1 MSSGEPTTMTPLPSE
16 RTPLIS
22 NGSGG
27 AADDGGTT
35 LTITKPNDGVRRIAD
50 SLPLSVWLISTI
62 ELCERF
68 AYFGTVAPMQN
79 YIQNP
84 RNDPL
89 RPGGIGL
96 GQASATMV
104 NQAFMLWCYITPVL
118 GAVVAEQYIGRVKTI
133 IYSSS
138 VYLCGLVTLF
148 LSSLPSAYAMGIS
161 LPGLLVSLFLIG
173 IGTGGIKTNVSSLI
187 AEQYTGP
194 KESRRILKSGE
205 EVIVDR
211 DLTIQRIFTTF
222 FLYINIG
229 SFSPLLITIIEKEYG
244 FSAAFSLSAITFFI
258 GFIIVL
264 FSRDLYISRDPDS
277 SIIFN
282 ACKAFWIAIKHKGNL
297 DHARPSYQTE
307 QAATRR
313 LPWDDSF
320 IDDLRRAIAS
330 CKIFILYPIYWA
342 AYSQFLTNFISQAAT
357 METHGVP
364 NDIMTNID
372 PITVLILLPVL
383 DRIVFPFLRR
393 QGVPVRHVDRI
404 TIGFLVCG
412 VSMLYAAF
420 VQRTIYAAPP
430 CYDHPR
436 APDCMGGQVPNRV
449 SVFLQAPA
457 YILVAI
463 SEILASVAGVEYA
476 YTQAPKSMKSLIM
489 AVYLSAV
496 SAGALIAITVS
507 PLTVDPKLPW
517 MYFTLG
523 VENFL
528 AGAFL
533 WIFPA

>member
-1 MSSGEPTTMTPLPSE
+1 
-16 RTPLIS
+16 
-22 NGSGG
+22 
-27 AADDGGTT
+27 
-35 LTITKPNDGVRRIAD
+35 
-50 SLPLSVWLISTI
+50 
-62 ELCERF
+62 
-68 AYFGTVAPMQN
+68 
-79 YIQNP
+79 
-84 RNDPL
+84 
-89 RPGGIGL
+89 
-96 GQASATMV
+96 MV

-133 IYSSS
+133 IFSSS

-148 LSSLPSAYAMGIS
+148 LSSLPTAYAMGIS

-244 FSAAFSLSAITFFI
+244 FSAAFSLSAITFSI

-264 FSRDLYISRDPDS
+264 VSRHLYISRDPDS

-297 DHARPSYQTE
+297 DYARPSYQTE

-313 LPWDDSF
+313 LSWDDSF

-404 TIGFLVCG
+404 TIGMPDFQPFVQESYQICQRTCFQIISAIELGLGLQAGRLTQCCQPAASEIRLLYYPPTTKNLFDEGLKKRAWPHTDLGIITLLFQDMVGGLEVEDRAAGKPRSFIPVKRVSPNEMIVNTSDSLQRWTNNVIRAGLHQVTAPDAAKLSNG
-412 VSMLYAAF
+412 VDMLPARCSSVFFFKAGRDTSVGPLPEFVTEDRPAAF
-420 VQRTIYAAPP
+420 EDMTA
-430 CYDHPR
+430 
-436 APDCMGGQVPNRV
+436 
-449 SVFLQAPA
+449 LQ
-457 YILVAI
+457 YQQLKTRILH
-463 SEILASVAGVEYA
+463 GVE
-476 YTQAPKSMKSLIM
+476 
-489 AVYLSAV
+489 
-496 SAGALIAITVS
+496 G
-507 PLTVDPKLPW
+507 
-517 MYFTLG
+517 
-523 VENFL
+523 
-528 AGAFL
+528 
-533 WIFPA
+533 